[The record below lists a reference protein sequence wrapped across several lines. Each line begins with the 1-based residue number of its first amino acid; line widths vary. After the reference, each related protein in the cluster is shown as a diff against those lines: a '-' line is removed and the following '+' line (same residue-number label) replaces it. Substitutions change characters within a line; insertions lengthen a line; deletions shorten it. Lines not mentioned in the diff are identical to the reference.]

1 MPGTGLVFC
10 PLQSIAMSRAVVTID
25 QAVTFAVVCG
35 TMALFI
41 WNRLRYDLVA
51 LLALLVALASGIVPP
66 DKAFLGFADQV
77 VIIVASALVISASV
91 GKSNVIARLIQRLQP
106 FMTTTGRQVAI
117 LTVSVAVLSSLM
129 KNIGA
134 LAIFLPIAI
143 QTARRNGTPVSK
155 LLMPMAFASLIGG
168 LVTLIGTSPNI
179 LVSRV
184 RAELTG
190 VPFGMFDFAPVGLG
204 ILVAGLA
211 FLVVGWRLLPGE
223 RRSRVTP
230 DEAFATHPYL
240 SEAQLS
246 HDSPMLGK
254 TVADLEARSQG
265 EVKVVAI
272 IREKDKRH
280 VPSADW
286 SLLAGDVLV
295 LRSDPHALRRVIEDA
310 QLDLGG
316 SSVETQSGQ
325 AAGRIGVVEAV
336 VMTGSALVGCSSA
349 EVDLRVHYGLSLIA
363 ISRHGEEIAT
373 HLRHVRF
380 QAGDV
385 LVLQGGVDGMLET
398 LKTLGCLPLVDR
410 ATGLGRRRQEYLPLI
425 LLGLAM
431 ALAALEVVPVTAAFF
446 GAAVLTVAFRV
457 LTLKEAYDALDMSI
471 LVLLGCLIPISDAIN
486 RTGGADLIASGLA
499 VVAGGLP
506 PAGAMSLV
514 LVTAMALTPFLN
526 NAATVLIVAPI
537 GVSLAARLGLH
548 PEPFLMAVA
557 IGAACDFLTPIGHQC
572 NTLVM
577 GPGGY
582 RFGDY
587 WKLGLPLSIIVIV
600 VGTVLIPVFWSLE

>member
-1 MPGTGLVFC
+1 M
-10 PLQSIAMSRAVVTID
+10 TID

-35 TMALFI
+35 MMALFV
-41 WNRLRYDLVA
+41 WNRFRYDLVA
-51 LLALLVALASGIVPP
+51 LLGLLVAVAAGIVPP
-66 DKAFLGFADQV
+66 DKAFVGFADQV

-117 LTVSVAVLSSLM
+117 LTVSVALLSSLM

-155 LLMPMAFASLIGG
+155 VLMPMAFGSLIGG

-190 VPFGMFDFAPVGLG
+190 APFRMFDFAPVGLG
-204 ILVAGLA
+204 IVVAGLA
-211 FLVVGWRLLPGE
+211 FLLVGWRLLPGE
-223 RRSRVTP
+223 RRSRATP
-230 DEAFATHPYL
+230 DAAFMTHPYL

-246 HDSPMLGK
+246 RDSPMLGK

-280 VPSADW
+280 IPAADW
-286 SLLAGDVLV
+286 GLLAGDVLV
-295 LRSDPHALRRVIEDA
+295 LRSDPHALRRVVEDA
-310 QLDLGG
+310 KLDLGG

-325 AAGRIGVVEAV
+325 AAGQISVVEAV
-336 VMTGSALVGCSSA
+336 VMTASALVGCSSA

-373 HLRHVRF
+373 PLRHVRF

-398 LKTLGCLPLVDR
+398 LKSLGCLPLVDR
-410 ATGLGRRRQEYLPLI
+410 ATGLGRRPQEYLPLI

-431 ALAALEVVPVTAAFF
+431 ALAAVEVVPVAAAFF

-471 LVLLGCLIPISDAIN
+471 LVLLACLIPVSDAIN

-499 VVAGGLP
+499 VVAGGLSP
-506 PAGAMSLV
+506 DGAMSLV

-526 NAATVLIVAPI
+526 NAATVLIMAPI
-537 GVSLAARLGLH
+537 GASLAARLGLQ

-587 WKLGLPLSIIVIV
+587 WKLGLPLSIIVVIV
-600 VGTVLIPVFWSLE
+600 AILLIPRFWPLT